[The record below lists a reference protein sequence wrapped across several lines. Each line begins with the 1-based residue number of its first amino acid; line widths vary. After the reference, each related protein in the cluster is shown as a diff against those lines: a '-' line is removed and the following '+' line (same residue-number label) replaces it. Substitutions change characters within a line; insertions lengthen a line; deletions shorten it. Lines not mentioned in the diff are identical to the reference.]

1 MARSTAANA
10 KEERVL
16 TLRELN
22 RALLE
27 RQMLLKR
34 KRMGVQE
41 AVERLCA
48 LQAQYS
54 LSPYIALWTRLTGFQ
69 REHLTRALE
78 EREVV
83 KSTLFRIT
91 LHITSARDYPYFA
104 AAFLPAAQEMT
115 ARVTPEQTA
124 KLSRKVHA
132 ASKKPLT
139 HEQLEALAA
148 EEMGGR
154 WRTRILAP
162 LLHLPPSGTW
172 RFWGTP
178 TLLGMKTWLGV
189 DLPDREEGAKRIV
202 ERHLAAFGPATQ
214 QDLLRFAGVRVGD
227 LRPGLER
234 LELRAF
240 RDERG
245 RKLLDLPR
253 APLPDGETPAPIRF
267 LPKWDSSILAYA
279 PPERTRILPEKF
291 RSTVIRKNGDV
302 LPTVLVDGFVAAT
315 WNIDRKRGLE
325 IEPLR
330 RLTKAERAEIDEEGE
345 RLVEFFRD

>member
-1 MARSTAANA
+1 VARTT
-10 KEERVL
+10 ERIL

-27 RQMLLKR
+27 RQLLLERR
-34 KRMGVQE
+34 KLGVQQ

-54 LSPYIALWTRLTGFQ
+54 LSPYIALWSRLTGFRKEQ
-69 REHLTRALE
+69 LTRALE
-78 EREVV
+78 QRKVV

-91 LHITSARDYPYFA
+91 LHMTSARDYPYYA

-115 ARVTPEQTA
+115 SRMTRELLDE
-124 KLSRKVHA
+124 LSTKVYA
-132 ASKKPLT
+132 AAQKPVT
-139 HEQLEALAA
+139 HEQIEALAA
-148 EEMGGR
+148 EQMGGR
-154 WRTRILAP
+154 WRTRTLAP
-162 LLHLPPSGTW
+162 LLHIPPSGTW
-172 RFWGTP
+172 RFWGRP
-178 TLLGMKTWLGV
+178 ELLVMQEWLEV
-189 DLPDREEGAKRIV
+189 DLPSREEGAQRIV
-202 ERHLAAFGPATQ
+202 ERYLAAFGPATQ

-234 LELRAF
+234 LELRTF

-245 RKLLDLPR
+245 RVLLELPG
-253 APLPDGETPAPIRF
+253 APLPDGETPAPVRF
-267 LPKWDSSILAYA
+267 LPKWDSALLAYA
-279 PPERTRILPEKF
+279 PPERTRILPEKL

-315 WNIDRKRGLE
+315 WNIDAKRNLE

-345 RLVEFFRD
+345 RLVDFFGD

>member
-1 MARSTAANA
+1 MARSKAVNA

-34 KRMGVQE
+34 KRLGVQE

-54 LSPYIALWTRLTGFQ
+54 LSPYIALWSRLTRFQ
-69 REHLTRALE
+69 REQLTRGLE

-227 LRPGLER
+227 LRPGLEQ

>member
-1 MARSTAANA
+1 
-10 KEERVL
+10 
-16 TLRELN
+16 
-22 RALLE
+22 
-27 RQMLLKR
+27 MLLKR
-34 KRMGVQE
+34 RRLGVQE

-54 LSPYIALWTRLTGFQ
+54 LSPYIALWSRLTGFQ
-69 REHLTRALE
+69 REQLTRALE

-227 LRPGLER
+227 VRPGLEQ
-234 LELRAF
+234 LQLRAF

-279 PPERTRILPEKF
+279 PPERARILPEKF